1 VPKKLYIAYKAS
13 KNFVYIEVKRTKIL
27 MFLKVD
33 PKEITMPSNGRDVSN
48 IGHWGTGDLEITVK
62 DLDEMEKAKK
72 YIKIAFENIGG

>member
-1 VPKKLYIAYKAS
+1 
-13 KNFVYIEVKRTKIL
+13 